1 MAKTE
6 KTIILMGL
14 EAPEIV
20 DNLDPNKVVWRP
32 KGTDPHFKMLVKRA
46 LVEFMARNVQD
57 EWKWDISSADVAV
70 FRNGVDFAHQ
80 LRKGKYTRAV
90 IYAHGDQWQL
100 MPKLND
106 RSTHVRPY
114 ALAKALGE
122 AGIRQALLL
131 GCNSRQLAETAARV
145 LEGYTR
151 IGGIDQI
158 RSDDVDKRHTRMTI
172 LNMIIWPYGG
182 QR

>member
-1 MAKTE
+1 MTGTIVLGPLRHGDCTGPLGWPEGRIWRMASQTQQSERRTDNEARMAKTE

-20 DNLDPNKVVWRP
+20 DNLDPDKVVWRP

-80 LRKGKYTRAV
+80 LRKWKYTRAV
-90 IYAHGDQWQL
+90 ITP
-100 MPKLND
+100 M
-106 RSTHVRPY
+106 
-114 ALAKALGE
+114 
-122 AGIRQALLL
+122 
-131 GCNSRQLAETAARV
+131 ETN
-145 LEGYTR
+145 G
-151 IGGIDQI
+151 
-158 RSDDVDKRHTRMTI
+158 
-172 LNMIIWPYGG
+172 N
-182 QR
+182 